1 MAYVLEVAP
10 TNIDDFHYDTHDFKS
25 LTIFIYFTDVTMD
38 GGPHMFIRVTHKN
51 RTLREIRNISIGD
64 EVATHLYGDEIHTV
78 LGEMGTIFAE
88 DRI

>member
-1 MAYVLEVAP
+1 
-10 TNIDDFHYDTHDFKS
+10 
-25 LTIFIYFTDVTMD
+25 MD
-38 GGPHMFIRVTHKN
+38 GGPHMFIRGTHKN
-51 RTLREIRNISIGD
+51 RTLREIRKISIGD